1 MSTPQ
6 GQAGVGRGRFLVARQ
21 VTTITDKSACIV
33 TTMVIK
39 TTIVMKM
46 IRRTLPAGS
55 LILDESPLVVAPKTS
70 VTLTC
75 VNCCSRCDRH
85 HKFQIMVTIIMS
97 NMTTIRIG
105 IPYLPCAGCGFP
117 LCATC
122 QPSTASTSQ
131 PEPPSSLACQS
142 SPPSLSPASGSAW
155 RTPTRAS
162 SATASSPP
170 LAPASSPFRALPASS
185 DSPTPSHRTKNR
197 IILTKQSG
205 RPLKLKVVIRCRKK

>member
-21 VTTITDKSACIV
+21 VTTITDKIACIV

-97 NMTTIRIG
+97 NMQDWD
-105 IPYLPCAGCGFP
+105 PLPSLCWMWFPP
-117 LCATC
+117 LCHM
-122 QPSTASTSQ
+122 STIHC
-131 PEPPSSLACQS
+131 L
-142 SPPSLSPASGSAW
+142 
-155 RTPTRAS
+155 
-162 SATASSPP
+162 
-170 LAPASSPFRALPASS
+170 
-185 DSPTPSHRTKNR
+185 N
-197 IILTKQSG
+197 I
-205 RPLKLKVVIRCRKK
+205 